1 MKKTGAVSKVF
12 VVLFF
17 GCAIWNFLV
26 CLKAITL
33 GQGKPSG
40 NTAFYLMFVSLV
52 AGASVRHAVYWLS
65 KKLNLTPFFKEGRK

>member
-1 MKKTGAVSKVF
+1 MKKVEAVSKVF
-12 VVLFF
+12 VALFF
-17 GCAIWNFLV
+17 GCAAWNFLV

-52 AGASVRHAVYWLS
+52 AGASVRHVVCWVS
-65 KKLNLTPFFKEGRK
+65 KKMKPNPLKGRK

>member
-1 MKKTGAVSKVF
+1 MKKIKVVSRVF

-17 GCAIWNFLV
+17 GFAAWNFFI

>member
-1 MKKTGAVSKVF
+1 MKVKVIGNVF
-12 VVLFF
+12 ATLFF
-17 GCAIWNFLV
+17 GCAAWNFFI
-26 CLKAITL
+26 CLKAIAL
-33 GQGKPSG
+33 GQGKFGG